1 MSNSLSLREVGQIF
15 IRLIR
20 IYLFY
25 CTSHS
30 LLKTLNG
37 RKTYSLRWEKLL
49 QRGWISWQRWLIDRD
64 LCCNNLIKEG
74 SALMRGFVTRH
85 IMNWNVAPTRPV
97 QLPLLVIG
105 REQW

>member
-1 MSNSLSLREVGQIF
+1 MLFILRHGCHDEKGYKRCLIYTSLCLRQVKSIF

-37 RKTYSLRWEKLL
+37 RKTYSPNWEKLL
-49 QRGWISWQRWLIDRD
+49 QRGWISWQRLLIGRD
-64 LCCNNLIKEG
+64 LCCNNSIKEG
-74 SALMRGFVTRH
+74 SASIR
-85 IMNWNVAPTRPV
+85 
-97 QLPLLVIG
+97 
-105 REQW
+105 